1 MNQSM
6 RVKLI
11 VFIVGFW
18 YACFGRVYIR
28 GRENKRERVKKSNE
42 FMKVKFICIINLV
55 ELHKHKSSS
64 FPCISK

>member
-1 MNQSM
+1 M

-11 VFIVGFW
+11 VVFW

-42 FMKVKFICIINLV
+42 FMKVK
-55 ELHKHKSSS
+55 
-64 FPCISK
+64 